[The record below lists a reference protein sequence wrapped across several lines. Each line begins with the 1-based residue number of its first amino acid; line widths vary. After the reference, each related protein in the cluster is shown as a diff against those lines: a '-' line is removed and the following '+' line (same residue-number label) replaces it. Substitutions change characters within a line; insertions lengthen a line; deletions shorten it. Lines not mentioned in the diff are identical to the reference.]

1 MSPAPSTPQH
11 PATATADS
19 THPPI
24 RHRTHTSITHT
35 RGKESAMNISSETSS
50 ITPPLHSN
58 NSDEEIATFTPLLPK
73 QRKENNYSILNTYN
87 SNPTISKTSTLNKE
101 QENYEVRNLQKYHK
115 CFHPFMDT
123 SGSATSILK
132 GLSYLTLLGIVVGVL
147 MPKNNDL
154 PTPSYRYLS
163 SIVGY
168 TYFIFWCSSFYPQI
182 LSNYER
188 KSTEGLSVD
197 FSIINFLGYI
207 CYSSYTSLLYWNRDI
222 QQLYQERHSTLIENG
237 DGDGQATQNVA
248 KITVQSNDVAFAL
261 HAVLFSA
268 IWIYQLFLYGGLK
281 WHGGKFPLSRIFVVF
296 VCLIVASISLYV
308 YLILN
313 FDTSKPSRSKWAM
326 EHLNWLDFL
335 YFLSYIKVAITL
347 SKYIPQVVLNAR

>member
-1 MSPAPSTPQH
+1 MNIYSE
-11 PATATADS
+11 DS
-19 THPPI
+19 T
-24 RHRTHTSITHT
+24 
-35 RGKESAMNISSETSS
+35 
-50 ITPPLHSN
+50 ITPPLHASN
-58 NSDEEIATFTPLLPK
+58 AGEEPATFTPLLPK
-73 QRKENNYSILNTYN
+73 QREENSYSIHNISH
-87 SNPTISKTSTLNKE
+87 SNPTISKTSRATLLNKE
-101 QENYEVRNLQKYHK
+101 QENHELHNLHKYHK
-115 CFHPFMDT
+115 CFHPFLDT

-163 SIVGY
+163 SIIGY

-182 LSNYER
+182 ISNYER
-188 KSTEGLSVD
+188 KTTEGLSVD

-222 QQLYQERHSTLIENG
+222 QQLYQERHSALIESGN
-237 DGDGQATQNVA
+237 GDGQATQNEA

-268 IWIYQLFLYGGLK
+268 IWIYQLFLYGGLN
-281 WHGGKFPLSRIFVVF
+281 WHEGKFPLSRIFVVF
-296 VCLIVASISLYV
+296 ICLIVSSIALYV
-308 YLILN
+308 YLILKV
-313 FDTSKPSRSKWAM
+313 DTSKPSRSEWEL

-335 YFLSYIKVAITL
+335 YYLSFIKLAITL
-347 SKYIPQVVLNAR
+347 SKYVPQVVLNAR

>member
-1 MSPAPSTPQH
+1 MNIYSE
-11 PATATADS
+11 DS
-19 THPPI
+19 TI
-24 RHRTHTSITHT
+24 R
-35 RGKESAMNISSETSS
+35 
-50 ITPPLHSN
+50 PPLHASN
-58 NSDEEIATFTPLLPK
+58 AGEEPATFTPLLPK
-73 QRKENNYSILNTYN
+73 QREENSYSIHNISH
-87 SNPTISKTSTLNKE
+87 SNPTISKTSRATLLNKE
-101 QENYEVRNLQKYHK
+101 QENHELHNLHKYHK
-115 CFHPFMDT
+115 CFHPFLDT

-163 SIVGY
+163 SIIGY

-182 LSNYER
+182 ISNYER
-188 KSTEGLSVD
+188 KTTEGLSVD

-222 QQLYQERHSTLIENG
+222 QQLYQERHSALIESGN
-237 DGDGQATQNVA
+237 GDGQATQNEA

-268 IWIYQLFLYGGLK
+268 IWIYQLFLYGGLN
-281 WHGGKFPLSRIFVVF
+281 WHEGKFPLSRIFVVF
-296 VCLIVASISLYV
+296 ICLIVSSIALYV
-308 YLILN
+308 YLILKV
-313 FDTSKPSRSKWAM
+313 DTSKPSRSEWEL

-335 YFLSYIKVAITL
+335 YYLSFIKLAITL
-347 SKYIPQVVLNAR
+347 SKYVPQVVLNAR